1 MSIYLYL
8 KMSKLIDG
16 KTVFDPCVDYYFV
29 DYFHIENCRWIR
41 KPMLTMDEV
50 LNTVNNLPYAFDD
63 VTDSWV
69 PVFKKL
75 RITPHS
81 QLSQPHQS
89 FNKETNLLEDD
100 EFTNIA
106 YEFGD
111 LYDCISEVLPGTFFD
126 QDG

>member
-50 LNTVNNLPYAFDD
+50 SN
-63 VTDSWV
+63 
-69 PVFKKL
+69 
-75 RITPHS
+75 S
-81 QLSQPHQS
+81 QQS
-89 FNKETNLLEDD
+89 PL
-100 EFTNIA
+100 
-106 YEFGD
+106 
-111 LYDCISEVLPGTFFD
+111 CV
-126 QDG
+126 